1 MAQGSDVLIIGAGII
16 GSAIAYFAA
25 QQGLSVVVLDRA
37 GPASGTSSRC
47 EGNILLSDKE
57 LGPELELSQYSLGV
71 WKNDLAEFAHLWE
84 FEAKGGLV
92 VASKQSSQ
100 ASLDRLTTAQRGNG
114 VAAEILDRDQL
125 LAAEPHISPE
135 ALSAAYYPQDSQVQ
149 PMLAA
154 AWLLRL
160 ACDAGAKF
168 VPNAQVTALR
178 RSNGQVIGVEST
190 AGFFAADNI
199 VNATGTWASSI
210 AGLAEVAVPVNP
222 RKGFVMVTESLP
234 PKIFHKVYAAEYVD
248 NVGSSDAGL
257 QSSPVVEGTPAGSI
271 LIGSSRERVGFDGSV
286 NLSALKQ
293 MANNAISLFPFLRD
307 VKIMRHYHGFRPYC
321 PDHLPV
327 IGHDERAPG
336 LWHAAGHEGAGIG
349 LSVGTGKLLAQAL
362 AGQTAD
368 LDLEPFAPHRFAEQ
382 PLVNQES

>member
-1 MAQGSDVLIIGAGII
+1 MAQGTDVLIIGAGII

-92 VASKQSSQ
+92 VASQESSQ
-100 ASLDRLTTAQRGNG
+100 ASLDRLTTAQRTNG
-114 VAAEILDRDQL
+114 VVAEILDRDQL
-125 LAAEPHISPE
+125 LSAEPHISPD

-154 AWLLRL
+154 SWLLRL

-178 RSNGQVIGVEST
+178 RSNGRVIGVDST
-190 AGFFAADNI
+190 AGAFAAGNI

-222 RKGFVMVTESLP
+222 RKGFVMVTEPLP
-234 PKIFHKVYAAEYVD
+234 PKVFHKVYAAEYVD

-293 MANNAISLFPFLRD
+293 MANNAIGLFPFLRD

-327 IGHDERAPG
+327 IGHDGRAPG

-368 LDLEPFAPHRFAEQ
+368 LDLAPFAPHRFAEH
-382 PLVNQES
+382 PLVKQES

>member
-25 QQGLSVVVLDRA
+25 KQGLGVTVLDRA

-71 WKNDLAEFAHLWE
+71 WKNDLAEFAQLWE

-92 VASKQSSQ
+92 VASKESSQ
-100 ASLDRLTTAQRGNG
+100 ASLDRLTTAQRSNG
-114 VAAEILDRDQL
+114 VTAEILDRSQL
-125 LAAEPHISPE
+125 VEAEPHISPE

-154 AWLLRL
+154 SWLLRL
-160 ACDAGAKF
+160 ACDAGARF
-168 VPNAQVTALR
+168 VPSARVTALHQEHGR
-178 RSNGQVIGVEST
+178 ITGVQST
-190 AGFFAADNI
+190 AGFFAAGSV
-199 VNATGTWASSI
+199 VNATGTWASNI
-210 AGLAEVAVPVNP
+210 AGMAEVAVPVNP
-222 RKGFVMVTESLP
+222 RKGFVMVTEPLP

-271 LIGSSRERVGFDGSV
+271 LIGSSRERVGFDSSV
-286 NLSALKQ
+286 NLQALKA
-293 MANNAISLFPFLRD
+293 MANNAINLFPFLRD
-307 VKIMRHYHGFRPYC
+307 VKILRHYHGFRPYC

-362 AGQTAD
+362 AGKDTDMD
-368 LDLEPFAPHRFAEQ
+368 LSPFAPHRFSNQ
-382 PLVNQES
+382 PLVSKES

>member
-25 QQGLSVVVLDRA
+25 QQGLGVTVLDSA
-37 GPASGTSSRC
+37 GPTSGTSSRC

-71 WKNDLAEFAHLWE
+71 WKNDLAEFAQLWE

-92 VASKQSSQ
+92 VASKESSQ
-100 ASLDRLTTAQRGNG
+100 ASLDRLTTAQRSKG
-114 VAAEILDRDQL
+114 VTAEILDRGQL
-125 LAAEPHISPE
+125 VYAEPHISPE

-154 AWLLRL
+154 SWLLRL
-160 ACDAGAKF
+160 ACEAGARF
-168 VPNAQVTALR
+168 VPNAHVTALHQEQGR
-178 RSNGQVIGVEST
+178 ITGVRSA
-190 AGFFAADNI
+190 AGFFAAGSV
-199 VNATGTWASSI
+199 VNATGTWASNI
-210 AGLAEVAVPVNP
+210 AGMAEVAVPVNP
-222 RKGFVMVTESLP
+222 RKGFVMVTEPLP

-271 LIGSSRERVGFDGSV
+271 LIGSSRERVGFDSSV
-286 NLSALKQ
+286 NLQALKA
-293 MANNAISLFPFLRD
+293 MANNAINLFPFLRE
-307 VKIMRHYHGFRPYC
+307 VKILRHYHGFRPYC

-362 AGQTAD
+362 AGKDTDMD
-368 LDLEPFAPHRFAEQ
+368 LSPFAPHRFSKQ
-382 PLVNQES
+382 PLVSKES